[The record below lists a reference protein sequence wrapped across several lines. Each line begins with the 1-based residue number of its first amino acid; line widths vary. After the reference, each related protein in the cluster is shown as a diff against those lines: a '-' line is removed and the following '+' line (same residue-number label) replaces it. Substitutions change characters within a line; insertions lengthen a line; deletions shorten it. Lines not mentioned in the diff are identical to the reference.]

1 MAKMYYDEGEVIQK
15 LRVTS
20 MELLT
25 MVRDGKLR
33 AYADGAR
40 KMFKV
45 ADIDALTPA
54 GEAEVELAPTE
65 PDEPI
70 ALDAAAAEPI
80 TLDAADATGSTMGAG
95 KGDTVITSEGISI
108 FDDEDLEIELADPMA
123 KTQIAPSIEDRISL
137 DSVTGGSGLLD
148 LTRESDDTSL
158 GAEVLDHI
166 DMETGE
172 IASASVE
179 SVAESIAVEAEIE
192 TAPQMQMVAPVDVFD
207 PTAGAFT
214 GIAAVGA
221 LVMLLVSLV
230 ALGNLTG
237 TVPGYLE
244 SLGTQLGV
252 VAGVAAVLA
261 GVAAVIGY
269 VVGKSGAG
277 Q

>member
-1 MAKMYYDEGEVIQK
+1 MAKMYYDEAETVTK
-15 LRVTS
+15 LNVTPADL
-20 MELLT
+20 MT
-25 MVRDGKLR
+25 MVRDGKLH

-45 ADIDALTPA
+45 AEVDALTPA
-54 GEAEVELAPTE
+54 PADAGDEVEIELA
-65 PDEPI
+65 
-70 ALDAAAAEPI
+70 ASEPI
-80 TLDAADATGSTMGAG
+80 TLAAADAADSTPGTG

-123 KTQIAPSIEDRISL
+123 KTQIAPSVEDHISL

-179 SVAESIAVEAEIE
+179 SVAESIVVETDVEAAAPPMEYVE
-192 TAPQMQMVAPVDVFD
+192 AVQTAAD
-207 PTAGAFT
+207 PMAGMFT

-221 LVMLLVSLV
+221 AVMLLVSMV
-230 ALGNLTG
+230 ALGCLTG

-244 SLGTQLGV
+244 SLGENLGM
-252 VAGVAAVLA
+252 VAAGAVVLA
-261 GVAAVIGY
+261 AIAAVVGY
-269 VVGKSGAG
+269 VVGKGAAG
-277 Q
+277 ARR